1 MNPQLT
7 EAGKFAPGNSL
18 GSLRKPRVVF
28 DGLVREVQQNP
39 AKLKAALA
47 SILDKAADGD
57 LAAMDWIACRL
68 EGKPAQAV
76 TVSGDED
83 RPLINLV
90 KMVVVRADA
99 DANVIEHAP
108 SVSIEHTA
116 TLEQIEPEQQLTV
129 QIETEKISAT
139 GAGGTGTHPHPL
151 SVIVGQ
157 ATGVE

>member
-7 EAGKFAPGNSL
+7 EQGKFAPGNTLS
-18 GSLRKPRVVF
+18 SLRKPRVVF
-28 DGLVREVQQNP
+28 DSLVREVTQNP

-47 SILDKAADGD
+47 SILDKAAEGD

-99 DANVIEHAP
+99 DANVIEHTHD
-108 SVSIEHTA
+108 VSNAHKLEHSELIT
-116 TLEQIEPEQQLTV
+116 IGPEQQL
-129 QIETEKISAT
+129 ETENLSLA
-139 GAGGTGTHPHPL
+139 AADETGTHPSPL
-151 SVIVGQ
+151 PVIVGQ
-157 ATGVE
+157 APRVE

>member
-7 EAGKFAPGNSL
+7 EQGKFAPGNTLS
-18 GSLRKPRVVF
+18 SLRKPRVVF
-28 DGLVREVQQNP
+28 DSLVREVTQNP

-47 SILDKAADGD
+47 SILDKAAEGD

-99 DANVIEHAP
+99 EANVIEHTRD
-108 SVSIEHTA
+108 VSNAHKLEHSEPIT
-116 TLEQIEPEQQLTV
+116 TITIEPEQQLE
-129 QIETEKISAT
+129 IEKLSSA
-139 GAGGTGTHPHPL
+139 AADETGTHPHPL
-151 SVIVGQ
+151 PVIS
-157 ATGVE
+157 A

>member
-47 SILDKAADGD
+47 SILDKAAEGD

-99 DANVIEHAP
+99 EANVIEHVP
-108 SVSIEHTA
+108 SVSVEHTA
-116 TLEQIEPEQQLTV
+116 RLEHSEPITIEPGLE
-129 QIETEKISAT
+129 IENLSSA
-139 GAGGTGTHPHPL
+139 AADETGTHPSPL
-151 SVIVGQ
+151 PVIS
-157 ATGVE
+157 A